1 MGRSFSHHCS
11 LGMRCL
17 RRQDRERLGTSLG
30 RDPELCPTFLGWG
43 REGHALEIRLLA
55 QLSDG
60 LEHQAALA
68 HPQQARRVGRVG
80 KDPAWEGHGN
90 VWEPPGGELG
100 IFGIHQGCAR
110 EGWECLGI
118 FRKGRTPGK

>member
-1 MGRSFSHHCS
+1 MGRSLSHHCS

-17 RRQDRERLGTSLG
+17 RGQDRDRLGTSLG
-30 RDPELCPTFLGWG
+30 RESRALSHLSGWG

-55 QLSDG
+55 QLGDG

-68 HPQQARRVGRVG
+68 HPQQARRVSRVG

-90 VWEPPGGELG
+90 VWEPPGGEFG
-100 IFGIHQGCAR
+100 MFGIHQGCAR

-118 FRKGRTPGK
+118 FGKGGTSGK